1 MVNFRWIVAAG
12 SLLVAVVAFYVLLNV
27 GGVGS
32 SSSAVSSGGTVSSGG
47 AQPALDDID
56 AESRAAMRDLLRE
69 AGRED

>member
-1 MVNFRWIVAAG
+1 MVNFRWVVAAG

-27 GGVGS
+27 GGAGS
-32 SSSAVSSGGTVSSGG
+32 SRSAVSSGG

-56 AESRAAMRDLLRE
+56 AESRAAMRDLLRA

>member
-1 MVNFRWIVAAG
+1 MAKFRWVVAAG

-32 SSSAVSSGGTVSSGG
+32 SGGTVSSGG
-47 AQPALDDID
+47 ARPALDDID

>member
-1 MVNFRWIVAAG
+1 MAYFRWIVAAG
-12 SLLVAVVAFYVLLNV
+12 ALLVAVAAFYVLLNV
-27 GGVGS
+27 GGSGS
-32 SSSAVSSGGTVSSGG
+32 SGT

>member
-1 MVNFRWIVAAG
+1 MANFRWIVAAG
-12 SLLVAVVAFYVLLNV
+12 ALLVAVVAFYVLLNV
-27 GGVGS
+27 GGAG
-32 SSSAVSSGGTVSSGG
+32 SSGG

>member
-12 SLLVAVVAFYVLLNV
+12 SLLVAVVAFYVLLNL

-32 SSSAVSSGGTVSSGG
+32 SGSVGSSGG